1 MKKLVLALALATTI
15 VSCSETTTTQTTKTT
30 ENTALKTAVDSLEQV
45 ALENK
50 RLEEEKKASNIWTT
64 NFYVDEFGEPTTSG
78 YIQNTTPIAGK
89 MSNTATQNSDINV
102 TFLISSE
109 KDVAF
114 QIYEYA
120 GRTPIKIYGNNVER
134 YNVVVKAGEEKFK
147 MQGINYADRISFDER
162 DSKKLNKL
170 LLTNEKL
177 SFLVTEQRNKTSK
190 YIFTIENT
198 NDYKGTYEKFTNL
211 AK

>member
-1 MKKLVLALALATTI
+1 MKKLILALALATTI
-15 VSCSETTTTQTTKTT
+15 VSCTETTTTENTTK
-30 ENTALKTAVDSLEQV
+30 NTSLKNAVDSLEQV

>member
-50 RLEEEKKASNIWTT
+50 RLEEEKKASNMWTT
-64 NFYVDEFGEPTTSG
+64 NFYVDEFGEPTTNG
-78 YIQNTTPIAGK
+78 FIQNTTPIAGK

-102 TFLISSE
+102 TFLISNE